1 MEADMAVTMAHRL
14 KDDGCEIKVVHA
26 DNDASTTARL
36 QVEFDNISKKD
47 DQNHVKKGISTSLHN
62 ISKSY
67 RELQKDETRQYI
79 LRCFMYAIKGGETED
94 DIKCNLER
102 IVPHV
107 FGSHEKC
114 EDVDWCTYNTNPENF
129 KYKSLPNGKPL
140 TSDGLKEELNSLV
153 RKMISRSESIT
164 DLGSTQANESFNQ
177 LVSVKA
183 PKARHYGGSC
193 TLQNR
198 LSAAVL
204 QKNEDIVICRKKDMV
219 KEGKTY
225 EQQLELSI
233 QEDPDQGID
242 IPPPL
247 KLDQTESYVFFDL
260 ETTGLGRKSDITQI
274 AALTNGKKFQR
285 YVIPR
290 VEINIE
296 ANIPNFKQE
305 TLVKHY
311 LGETYLAHNAIE
323 DVKSLHSLYEMKLA
337 HHIKSEDLY
346 AFVYHKCLDS
356 YSDILKSKA
365 VSRLICVRLAK
376 EGISLKHL
384 KLAASRDSN
393 GIKFV
398 FEDHKV
404 PQKSVKAFS
413 ECLKDE
419 E

>member
-1 MEADMAVTMAHRL
+1 MIHAGIGPTHLQNVLAECNLPSISENTLRKKEKELSKQIGEVANTSCRTAQEEEKAQSTNNNVEASFDGSWQKRGSGWNYNSNTESGKVLSFELRSKACKTCEYHQSRKETVPDHDCHLNWHGSSKAMEADMAVTMAHRL

-177 LVSVKA
+177 LVS
-183 PKARHYGGSC
+183 
-193 TLQNR
+193 TLWDPVPFKIAV
-198 LSAAVL
+198 AAVL
-204 QKNEDIVICRKKDMV
+204 QKNEDMLFVKVSYEAASLSPGELTMSIASARDKKKGKKKDKKTV
-219 KEGKTY
+219 ERIQDHQNSEKRKRILIPEKIGKEGKTY
-225 EQQLELSI
+225 ENSLELSI
-233 QEDPDQGID
+233 QKTLTRVD
-242 IPPPL
+242 IPPP
-247 KLDQTESYVFFDL
+247 
-260 ETTGLGRKSDITQI
+260 
-274 AALTNGKKFQR
+274 
-285 YVIPR
+285 
-290 VEINIE
+290 
-296 ANIPNFKQE
+296 
-305 TLVKHY
+305 
-311 LGETYLAHNAIE
+311 
-323 DVKSLHSLYEMKLA
+323 
-337 HHIKSEDLY
+337 
-346 AFVYHKCLDS
+346 
-356 YSDILKSKA
+356 
-365 VSRLICVRLAK
+365 
-376 EGISLKHL
+376 
-384 KLAASRDSN
+384 
-393 GIKFV
+393 
-398 FEDHKV
+398 
-404 PQKSVKAFS
+404 
-413 ECLKDE
+413 
-419 E
+419 